1 MKKTNPFRPENAR
14 TWANACVGNNGNPG
28 IWDYT
33 DGYIQSADLII
44 DAVLNGHGI
53 SPPVD
58 TMVYPACFGLRH
70 TLELAIKAGSIA
82 ISEIAHSKK
91 IKIQGISENSH
102 NIRDI
107 WKRFKADCKTLDS
120 RLFNITKPIDL
131 VVSIIGDVDPTGQT
145 FRYPTS
151 SESQKHLTDV
161 AIINFHKLK
170 EISTDIKNFTKQI
183 EKISKELVYEYTLG
197 TFTANLSRADIQ
209 DISLRLPA
217 HKNWKTSKFSNAKET
232 IKNKYSISNSEFS
245 KAVNIIKY
253 HYEFSQNIE
262 TRTPLMGAKYYHIG
276 RLIYWAVVIQSA
288 GKTQDGESEHS
299 IFNNFDAFKDWNKR
313 DSNAQIAAWNDFSKI
328 VTPEAQADI
337 ASLYY
342 FSSCLDDYSEDY
354 IQRYNSTLRAL
365 KTGSLEE
372 PFLHILRKTDC
383 VPLIIK
389 SLNLLGHKELSDR
402 LMKCYGLKITIH
414 S

>member
-33 DGYIQSADLII
+33 SGYIQSAELII

-58 TMVYPACFGLRH
+58 TMVYPVCFGLRH
-70 TLELAIKAGSIA
+70 ALELAIKAGAIA
-82 ISEIAHSKK
+82 ISEIAHIKK
-91 IKIQGISENSH
+91 IQTHGLSENSH
-102 NIRDI
+102 NICDI

-120 RLFNITKPIDL
+120 RLFNITKPMDP
-131 VVSIIGDVDPTGQT
+131 VVSIMGEVDPTGQT

-151 SESQKHLTDV
+151 NESQKHLTDV

-170 EISTDIKNFTKQI
+170 EISTVIKNFTKII
-183 EKISKELVYEYTLG
+183 EKASKELVHEYTLG
-197 TFTANLSRADIQ
+197 TFTANLSRADIH

-217 HKNWKTSKFSNAKET
+217 HENWKNSKFSNTKEA
-232 IKNKYSISNSEFS
+232 IINKYSISNSEFS
-245 KAVNIIKY
+245 KAVNLIKS

-262 TRTPLMGAKYYHIG
+262 IRTPLMGAKYHHIG
-276 RLIYWAVVIQSA
+276 RFIYWAVVSQSA
-288 GKTQDGESEHS
+288 GRTQDGNNEHT
-299 IFNNFDAFKDWNKR
+299 IFSNFDAFKDWSKR
-313 DSNAQIAAWNDFSKI
+313 DSNTQIAAWNDFSKI

-337 ASLYY
+337 SSLYY
-342 FSSCLDDYSEDY
+342 FSSCLDDYSEEY
-354 IQRYNSTLRAL
+354 IQRYNSTLKAL
-365 KTGSLEE
+365 KTGYLEE
-372 PFLHILRKTDC
+372 PFLHILRKTDSAL
-383 VPLIIK
+383 LIIK
-389 SLNLLGHKELSDR
+389 SLNFLGHKELSDR